1 MREST
6 QKKIFD
12 DWLAQH
18 RGLLFKVVCAYAI
31 ELADR
36 DDLFQ
41 EIAVQVW
48 KSVPNFRQESKV
60 STWLYRVA
68 LQTAWA
74 WTRRERKHRTGR
86 EELDPARSI
95 LREDTTVSDPR
106 LDWLYAEINRLDTV
120 DRSLCLLLLDGYSYR
135 EMADLLGI
143 SVSNVGVK
151 VHRIKQHLITRSQ
164 KTEVHEI

>member
-1 MREST
+1 MRESK
-6 QKKIFD
+6 QKRIFD

-18 RGLLFKVVCAYAI
+18 RGLLFKVVRAYAV
-31 ELADR
+31 EPADR

-48 KSVPNFRQESKV
+48 KSVPNFRRESKV

-86 EELDPARSI
+86 EELDPARTV
-95 LREDTTVSDPR
+95 LREEAAESDPR
-106 LDWLYAEINRLDTV
+106 LDWLYAEINRFDTV

-135 EMADLLGI
+135 EIAELLGI
-143 SVSNVGVK
+143 SVNHVGVK
-151 VHRIKQHLITRSQ
+151 IHRLKQQLITRSE
-164 KTEVHEI
+164 KRETHGI